1 MGASF
6 KKNENIKHLRLSF
19 TTYQGFM
26 QKEKVDIN
34 GEKDA
39 QINILAKKI
48 VTQGWHQVM
57 IIESKQA
64 SLPFTMFIIMT
75 LLYYYSH
82 FFLWH

>member
-48 VTQGWHQVM
+48 VTQG
-57 IIESKQA
+57 
-64 SLPFTMFIIMT
+64 
-75 LLYYYSH
+75 
-82 FFLWH
+82 